1 MNEAI
6 KYLILVGTIISFSS
20 CAPLSY
26 TMNKDVLGALSDFQ
40 VLGEACDLYGIWD
53 ERSSRLPYIYEA
65 KRRGLNCSPAFQKKA
80 VKEKEQMEK
89 LMLKENCLP
98 GLIDKR
104 TGKENWKCADW
115 YDPNKPYDG
124 FNWQPGE
131 GIAY

>member
-1 MNEAI
+1 MKWVKNFSF
-6 KYLILVGTIISFSS
+6 LIIIIPSVGCGKIVHS
-20 CAPLSY
+20 
-26 TMNKDVLGALSDFQ
+26 MNKDVLGALSDHQ
-40 VLGEACDLYGIWD
+40 VLGEACDLYGMWD
-53 ERSSRLPYIYEA
+53 ERSARLPYIYEA
-65 KRRGLNCSPAFQKKA
+65 QRRGLNCSPAFKQKA
-80 VKEKEQMEK
+80 MKEKKQMEK